1 MVKKS
6 ITKRWLFNSI
16 GVISIILVVAILA
29 FSFSIQNYFY
39 SSSKQYVSSRMT
51 MISSLLTRYSSD
63 ANLNFSSE
71 IRNLVENFSE
81 KDKMEFMV
89 INSKGKVSITSSG
102 FTPQSDTDMKDYE
115 IALNSPKGQGYYV
128 GRLDNGEKIMAVC
141 IMISDLNSGY
151 DAVRLVVSM
160 EQIDRQIWTYI
171 FEVSIVCGVF
181 FILILLSTLYF
192 IKSIVIPVRQ
202 IGISARKF
210 ATGDFSARILKKN
223 DDEIGELCDVINYM
237 ADELSNTESM
247 KNDFISS
254 VSHELRTPLTAIKG
268 WSETLTEMTDD
279 PETIKKGMKV
289 IGNETERL
297 SQMVEEL
304 LDFSRIQNGRFT
316 LTKTTMDILAEL
328 GEAVLIYTERAKR
341 ENIEIVYNEP
351 EMLPFVFGDKN
362 RLRQV
367 FINIIDNAIKYSE
380 NGGIVYIE
388 AIQADSKIEI
398 SISDTGCGISPTD
411 LPKIKTKFFKANHT
425 RQGSGIGL
433 AVANEIVTMHGG
445 TLDVMSEQGVGT
457 TVVITLPAVTKK
469 QDKTEVVIEERKEP
483 NE

>member
-1 MVKKS
+1 M
-6 ITKRWLFNSI
+6 LFF
-16 GVISIILVVAILA
+16 L
-29 FSFSIQNYFY
+29 
-39 SSSKQYVSSRMT
+39 
-51 MISSLLTRYSSD
+51 
-63 ANLNFSSE
+63 
-71 IRNLVENFSE
+71 
-81 KDKMEFMV
+81 
-89 INSKGKVSITSSG
+89 
-102 FTPQSDTDMKDYE
+102 
-115 IALNSPKGQGYYV
+115 
-128 GRLDNGEKIMAVC
+128 
-141 IMISDLNSGY
+141 
-151 DAVRLVVSM
+151 
-160 EQIDRQIWTYI
+160 
-171 FEVSIVCGVF
+171 
-181 FILILLSTLYF
+181 
-192 IKSIVIPVRQ
+192 
-202 IGISARKF
+202 
-210 ATGDFSARILKKN
+210 LKKN